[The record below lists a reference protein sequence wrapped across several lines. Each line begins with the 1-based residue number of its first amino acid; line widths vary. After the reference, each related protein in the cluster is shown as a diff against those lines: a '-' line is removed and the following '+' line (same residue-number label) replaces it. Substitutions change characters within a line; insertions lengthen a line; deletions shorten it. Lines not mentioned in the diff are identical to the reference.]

1 LDTRRRTKSNK
12 AKLNNTTQKI
22 KRMSNTDPHQ
32 ITEEGAGTREWQAV
46 PAYLSVSRET
56 DIMP

>member
-46 PAYLSVSRET
+46 PVS
-56 DIMP
+56 